1 MKENKL
7 KTGTTLSTNTNDELS
22 YTYLL
27 STEKRASS
35 LKYENYNKV
44 ASSYNLLIL
53 DNLLSNGKC
62 HIVALFKEFLIIDDN
77 SEFLKRYYKIKE
89 SLPRIKKV
97 AQYYYETSV
106 IFPNYTPLFESKFIY
121 KNIMKKQKIID
132 QIQELEDKK
141 DKNKNKKK
149 KDNKNYL
156 SEKVFNDTAYNEI
169 LNQSESVLRIVF
181 GLKKENVKLNIFNS
195 DDEEQ
200 NDNINDIQNL
210 IEQISQ
216 YENNKPETLI
226 NTTSKA
232 KLKLTIPSLKNKP
245 KLSIQNYQNLQNG
258 NLKTIMDYKNK
269 TNILETPSLRTFSPN
284 STNYNTINNS
294 TSRNLKKNITL
305 LNNNSVNSN
314 KQCYHKSTLSM
325 PKIKVTSS
333 SKEKKLKLLS
343 FNSIDNNNNK
353 KNYFKNVN
361 ISNIK
366 SPPDIKKTHK
376 KIRSV
381 LGTNNGIDIL
391 KTLNINFNYNN
402 TIDREKKIFKIKQ
415 NDINKRRIKPSIF
428 LHEEFMG
435 FYSERNK
442 K

>member
-156 SEKVFNDTAYNEI
+156 NEKVFNDTAYNEI

-343 FNSIDNNNNK
+343 FNSIDNNHNK

>member
-1 MKENKL
+1 MEEKKIKIKRDSSNIKNKN
-7 KTGTTLSTNTNDELS
+7 KTNL
-22 YTYLL
+22 YLL
-27 STEKRASS
+27 TLEKRA
-35 LKYENYNKV
+35 NKKIYQHYKKIGT
-44 ASSYNLLIL
+44 SYNYLIL

-62 HIVALFKEFLIIDDN
+62 HIVALFKEYLIIDDN
-77 SEFLKRYYKIKE
+77 SEFLKRFYKKKE

-97 AQYYYETSV
+97 SQYYYETSV
-106 IFPNYTPLFESKFIY
+106 IFPNYTPLIEAKYFY

-181 GLKKENVKLNIFNS
+181 GLKKENDKLNIVNS
-195 DDEEQ
+195 DDEEK
-200 NDNINDIQNL
+200 NDKINDIQNL
-210 IEQISQ
+210 IDEITK
-216 YENNKPETLI
+216 YENNKPEVLL
-226 NTTSKA
+226 NNSNKA
-232 KLKLTIPSLKNKP
+232 KLKLGIPNIRNKP
-245 KLSIQNYQNLQNG
+245 KLSMQNFQNG

-269 TNILETPSLRTFSPN
+269 TNILETTSLRTFSPN

-294 TSRNLKKNITL
+294 TSRNLKKNMIL
-305 LNNNSVNSN
+305 LSNNSINSN
-314 KQCYHKSTLSM
+314 RQYYHNSTLSM
-325 PKIKVTSS
+325 PKINVSS
-333 SKEKKLKLLS
+333 SKEKKIKLLS
-343 FNSIDNNNNK
+343 INNIDNNNIHNCNN

-391 KTLNINFNYNN
+391 KTLNINFNYSN
-402 TIDREKKIFKIKQ
+402 TIDREKKIYKIKQ

>member
-1 MKENKL
+1 
-7 KTGTTLSTNTNDELS
+7 
-22 YTYLL
+22 
-27 STEKRASS
+27 
-35 LKYENYNKV
+35 
-44 ASSYNLLIL
+44 
-53 DNLLSNGKC
+53 
-62 HIVALFKEFLIIDDN
+62 
-77 SEFLKRYYKIKE
+77 
-89 SLPRIKKV
+89 
-97 AQYYYETSV
+97 
-106 IFPNYTPLFESKFIY
+106 
-121 KNIMKKQKIID
+121 MKKQKIID

-325 PKIKVTSS
+325 PKIKVSSS